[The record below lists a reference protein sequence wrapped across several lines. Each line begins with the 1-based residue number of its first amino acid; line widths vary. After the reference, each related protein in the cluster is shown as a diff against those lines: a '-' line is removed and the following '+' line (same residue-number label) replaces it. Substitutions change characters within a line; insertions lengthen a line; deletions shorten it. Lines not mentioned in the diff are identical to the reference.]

1 MHHEAGRGILT
12 ALSGVGAWLVPAWG
26 CPVCLSAFAGT
37 TSALG
42 MGFLATKAVLTPLMA
57 VLLVVALFG
66 LGFGAK
72 RRRRV
77 GPLVLGTAA
86 AGLLISSKLWPAP
99 WIEYT
104 GLAALLAACVWNTRI
119 AAPPSIGPS
128 SLGTKASGA
137 L

>member
-1 MHHEAGRGILT
+1 
-12 ALSGVGAWLVPAWG
+12 
-26 CPVCLSAFAGT
+26 
-37 TSALG
+37 
-42 MGFLATKAVLTPLMA
+42 MA

-104 GLAALLAACVWNTRI
+104 GLGALLAACLWNTRI
-119 AAPPSIGPS
+119 AATLESS
-128 SLGTKASGA
+128 SLGAKASGA